1 MKAFEETKDK
11 NERDG
16 PSNNGPEFPDEVI
29 INTSYSL
36 YIQDLQTVCDQ
47 KV

>member
-29 INTSYSL
+29 INT
-36 YIQDLQTVCDQ
+36 
-47 KV
+47 